1 MCAIRRTMCDST
13 HEDSEDRYD
22 DNDRSN
28 PTTATAPQQH
38 HGDRFEAYDSGI
50 PIYKDTATSLQEAAQ
65 RQRAPLPLHRQVC
78 DHLVVLFA
86 HELRGRKCHDI
97 GFVCIEDWCPTMRK
111 SECWTILRW
120 PPRSSSAQ
128 HNLKECRWSWVQATM
143 ATISHCS
150 NDDNQL
156 DRSTQQ
162 QQ

>member
-1 MCAIRRTMCDST
+1 MTMTDRTALKPNNSAATIRRSIRC
-13 HEDSEDRYD
+13 
-22 DNDRSN
+22 
-28 PTTATAPQQH
+28 
-38 HGDRFEAYDSGI
+38 
-50 PIYKDTATSLQEAAQ
+50 Q
-65 RQRAPLPLHRQVC
+65 RQRQSHLQGHHDESTMTTSATTARTNTTAPKS
-78 DHLVVLFA
+78 
-86 HELRGRKCHDI
+86 RGRNIEFAYQRFCSHMSCEDAAPRH
-97 GFVCIEDWCPTMRK
+97 GSQWCIEVWCPTMRK